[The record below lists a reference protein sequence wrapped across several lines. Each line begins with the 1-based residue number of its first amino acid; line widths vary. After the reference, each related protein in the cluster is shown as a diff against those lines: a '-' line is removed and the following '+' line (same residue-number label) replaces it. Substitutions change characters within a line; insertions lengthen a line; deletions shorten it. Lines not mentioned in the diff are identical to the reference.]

1 MIRGALLAAALLAGA
16 TNSASAEIVFVG
28 TIKITAQTAQ
38 CARNRVNEFANS
50 AFHPA
55 AVGGNDNFAGL
66 SWVWTHYSRG
76 HGLVGRNFDA
86 TFRTVQTGG
95 VGWGDPYIVNAAR
108 QSQIRIMSSV
118 PAVGAITTATPTV
131 QLNGQIRRFDDD
143 AGGLACVYTFIA
155 NYVKDSRQ

>member
-1 MIRGALLAAALLAGA
+1 MIRRALLAVALLAGSA
-16 TNSASAEIVFVG
+16 TAASSEIVFVG

-38 CARNRVNEFANS
+38 CQRNRVNEYANS

-76 HGLVGRNFDA
+76 HGLPGRNFDA
-86 TFRTVQTGG
+86 TFRVVQTGG
-95 VGWGDPYIVNAAR
+95 VGWGDPYIVDAAR
-108 QSQIRIMSSV
+108 QSQIRIISSV
-118 PAVGAITTATPTV
+118 PAVSAITAATPALQMT
-131 QLNGQIRRFDDD
+131 GQIRRFDDD
-143 AGGLACVYTFIA
+143 PGGLACVFNFIA